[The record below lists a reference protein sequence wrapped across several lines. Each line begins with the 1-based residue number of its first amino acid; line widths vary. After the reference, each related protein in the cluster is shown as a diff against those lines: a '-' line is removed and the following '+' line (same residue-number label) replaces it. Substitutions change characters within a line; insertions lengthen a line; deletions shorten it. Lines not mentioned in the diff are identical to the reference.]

1 MAPMVSHT
9 NRHYHYFFGLLSR
22 HAHLYTEMI
31 HANHIIHL
39 FDSEIDTPGI
49 IATDEQIMET
59 INKPTRQKG
68 IQTIHELLRI
78 STSTT
83 TASPLIL
90 QLGGNDP
97 ERLAQAA
104 AIGAAMGYDAINL
117 NCGCPSN
124 AVAGE
129 RGSGAAHMKD
139 PSHVAYCLERIS
151 ERITSIADMNG
162 CKKVQLSVKHRLG
175 VAEASGYDA
184 DADRKMAFTN

>member
-1 MAPMVSHT
+1 
-9 NRHYHYFFGLLSR
+9 
-22 HAHLYTEMI
+22 
-31 HANHIIHL
+31 
-39 FDSEIDTPGI
+39 
-49 IATDEQIMET
+49 MET

-129 RGSGAAHMKD
+129 RGSGAAHIWLRGLITQKLNQAQRLTRHSQLRLPQ
-139 PSHVAYCLERIS
+139 PSVP
-151 ERITSIADMNG
+151 
-162 CKKVQLSVKHRLG
+162 QLRV
-175 VAEASGYDA
+175 
-184 DADRKMAFTN
+184 